1 MRSFFK
7 EHKLNVKGSLSE
19 NRVNKIKY
27 SVLSQVDMEEKT
39 MKKKFRIKTI
49 IAAAAAAVVSAAA
62 TLAITAGAA
71 WNGQP
76 TYSVKINGEDV
87 PYTVELSRGENYSY
101 ARPTD
106 GEMLTVH
113 DEITMISFLLPEEI
127 VAEGDGEI
135 TTKISLI
142 IDEDGNLVG
151 SDSYFSD
158 GYDEIIKGLPV
169 TCYKE
174 VKAAGRQFFIEFKY
188 DEDWLAQNKH
198 Q

>member
-7 EHKLNVKGSLSE
+7 EHKLNVKNSLSS

-27 SVLSQVDMEEKT
+27 SVLSQIEGEERT
-39 MKKKFRIKTI
+39 MKKKFRLKTM

-76 TYSVKINGEDV
+76 TYSVKINGEEV

-106 GEMLTVH
+106 GKMLTVH
-113 DEITMISFLLPEEI
+113 DETTVIRYRLPEEI
-127 VAEGDGEI
+127 VTEGDGEAYY
-135 TTKISLI
+135 TATHI

-151 SDSYFSD
+151 ADRTALV
-158 GYDEIIKGLPV
+158 GENVVEGLPIS
-169 TCYKE
+169 YYAE
-174 VKAAGRQFFIEFKY
+174 VKSGSQFTVEVTY
-188 DEDWLAQNKH
+188 DADWLAQNGN
-198 Q
+198 

>member
-39 MKKKFRIKTI
+39 MKKKFGVKTM

-87 PYTVELSRGENYSY
+87 PYTVELSRGEDYLY
-101 ARPTD
+101 TRPTD
-106 GEMLTVH
+106 GELLTAH
-113 DEITMISFLLPEEI
+113 DETTVIRYRLPEEI
-127 VAEGDGEI
+127 VAEGDGEVTLTI
-135 TTKISLI
+135 ALI
-142 IDEDGNLVG
+142 VDEKGNLVG
-151 SDSYFSD
+151 SERSDNAYEDIIEGLPISYFEEVTAQRQFTVEVT
-158 GYDEIIKGLPV
+158 YDE
-169 TCYKE
+169 E
-174 VKAAGRQFFIEFKY
+174 
-188 DEDWLAQNKH
+188 WLAQNK
-198 Q
+198 